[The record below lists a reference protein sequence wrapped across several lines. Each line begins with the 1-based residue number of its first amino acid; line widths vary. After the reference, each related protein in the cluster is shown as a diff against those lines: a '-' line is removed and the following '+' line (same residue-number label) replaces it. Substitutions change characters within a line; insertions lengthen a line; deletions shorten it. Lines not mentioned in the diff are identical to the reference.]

1 MDMKLDVSL
10 LRSPGERAL
19 PRDLL
24 VRDSPPAH
32 RPRERF
38 AIRVRTADDVERLR
52 ALDLPLFLLRDEDV
66 TMLGYPMRFPPI
78 LVAARTVE
86 PALRSDLRVLTFAS
100 EEAARHPRLEDIV
113 VAMLT
118 FDPVA
123 ARALLERNRDL
134 LDLRRLTKRVYQ
146 EDLEQVA
153 ASVRFHD
160 ALDIPATGDAPPR
173 ESIARLIRANSPRG
187 VLP

>member
-1 MDMKLDVSL
+1 M
-10 LRSPGERAL
+10 RSPEDRGL

-38 AIRVRTADDVERLR
+38 AIRVLTPDDVERLR
-52 ALDLPLFLLRDEDV
+52 AFDLPLFLLREDDV

-78 LVAARTVE
+78 VVAARTLE
-86 PALRSDLRVLTFAS
+86 PALRSDLRVLAFAS

-113 VAMLT
+113 VAMLK
-118 FDPVA
+118 FDPLA
-123 ARALLERNRDL
+123 ARVLLERNRDL
-134 LDLRRLTKRVYQ
+134 LDLRRLTKRIYQ

-153 ASVRFHD
+153 ASVRFQD
-160 ALDIPATGDAPPR
+160 TLDLPGTEDAPPR
-173 ESIARLIRANSPRG
+173 PSIDRLLRANSARG
-187 VLP
+187 ILP